1 MGPVP
6 LPPDGIGRERPW
18 VLLGYLCSCS
28 QSLRK
33 EVTELTH
40 SLRHAETENK
50 VLQEALEGQLDPSC
64 QLIATNWIQEKVSL
78 SQEVIRG

>member
-1 MGPVP
+1 M
-6 LPPDGIGRERPW
+6 
-18 VLLGYLCSCS
+18 
-28 QSLRK
+28 
-33 EVTELTH
+33 TELTH